1 MLDLYVL
8 LSSPLAAARNVTLN
22 MDDETQYR
30 CTGYVQAEIEQYA
43 DQIVSGNGEEM
54 SEEDSDGENA
64 PARKRR
70 RKQQVEDQDGK
81 EQLNLRALNVTLAF
95 QKSQL
100 LKLI

>member
-8 LSSPLAAARNVTLN
+8 FSSPLAASRNVTLS

-81 EQLNLRALNVTLAF
+81 DQLDFRALNMTLIL
-95 QKSQL
+95 QRSQL

>member
-8 LSSPLAAARNVTLN
+8 FSSPLAESRNVTLS

-43 DQIVSGNGEEM
+43 DQIVSGNGEEI
-54 SEEDSDGENA
+54 SEDSDGENA

-70 RKQQVEDQDGK
+70 LKQHIEDQDGK
-81 EQLNLRALNVTLAF
+81 DQLNLRALNVTLTL
-95 QKSQL
+95 QRSQL
-100 LKLI
+100 LKPI